1 MSIQISTIGDIS
13 KIIAFI
19 RGCAKGD
26 FRVPPALVDEVLKQL
41 RRYAKEKNVSI
52 DFILPSG
59 ERVVVFTAYGAT
71 LGAAAGY
78 IVANFPG
85 ALAGAALGSIAGYC
99 AAHITIRM
107 HPVCDGDTFTM
118 EIL

>member
-1 MSIQISTIGDIS
+1 MSIQINTNSDIS

-19 RGCAKGD
+19 RACAKGD
-26 FRVPPALVDEVLKQL
+26 FQVSPALVDEVLKHL
-41 RRYAKEKNVSI
+41 RSYAKEKNVSI
-52 DFILPSG
+52 DIVLPSG
-59 ERVVVFTAYGAT
+59 ERVVVFTSYGAT

-85 ALAGAALGSIAGYC
+85 ALAGAALGGIAGYC
-99 AAHITIRM
+99 AAHITIRLR
-107 HPVCDGDTFTM
+107 PICDGDNFAM